1 MQTCKSLL
9 SKNCLDLKK
18 RIELSRLSTF
28 VAYPVTANKSAIELA
43 ANGFVYIG
51 NGTSDTVQC
60 QFCHMKKEN
69 LQIDFDVRY
78 IHFLESPFCP
88 LVTGVYCDNAPWSLQ
103 AQGAISAPIST
114 TSNGA
119 VGFSKENDSHNSR
132 LASLTSVT
140 LDPRILNPESS
151 RTLTPSPRSHTLSG
165 SATTALGNDSFE
177 APRLLNAAS
186 SNSFLAASTSTTYA
200 ANSSSHAD
208 QTANNG
214 IPVTSVST
222 APSDSHSSISASLNS
237 TDTSIS
243 SEPSNPQTP
252 TSGHGP
258 TYSELGIVTDRPKR
272 PEYALKSKRLE
283 TFSSWPRDHHL
294 TAHELSEAGFYY
306 AGYGDCTRCFHCGGG
321 LRNWEDEDDI
331 WVEHTRWFPKCA
343 FLKQKVGNSFV
354 DLVQDLN
361 KEFEKI
367 TVAVITDKLPSFV
380 PPGSNRDTLKRDPAV
395 TAVTALGYPQN
406 DVLEVALSL
415 KEATIPLSADV
426 ILDKLSSDIK
436 EPINSIDEFLRTD
449 STASTLLEKLL
460 HLKEKNNELRQQ
472 IVCKICLDQE
482 VTVIFLPCGHLVS
495 CTECATA
502 MKDCPV
508 CRMNIKGTVRAF
520 IS

>member
-28 VAYPVTANKSAIELA
+28 VTYPVAANKLAIELA
-43 ANGFVYIG
+43 ANSFVYIG

-69 LQIDFDVRY
+69 WQIDLDVRY
-78 IHFLESPFCP
+78 IHILESPFCP
-88 LVTGVYCDNAPWSLQ
+88 LVTGVYCDNAPWSLK
-103 AQGAISAPIST
+103 AQGAISAPLST
-114 TSNGA
+114 TSNG
-119 VGFSKENDSHNSR
+119 

-140 LDPRILNPESS
+140 LDPKSLNPESS

-177 APRLLNAAS
+177 APRLLNSAS
-186 SNSFLAASTSTTYA
+186 SNSLLAASTSTTYA
-200 ANSSSHAD
+200 ANSSSQAD

-214 IPVTSVST
+214 IPLTSVST
-222 APSDSHSSISASLNS
+222 APSNSHSSVSDSLVS

-258 TYSELGIVTDRPKR
+258 TYSELGIVWDRPKR
-272 PEYALKSKRLE
+272 PEYALTSKRLE

-331 WVEHTRWFPKCA
+331 WVEHARWFPKCA
-343 FLKQKVGNSFV
+343 FLKQTVGHSFV

-361 KEFEKI
+361 IEFEKI
-367 TVAVITDKLPSFV
+367 TMDMITDKLPSFV
-380 PPGSNRDTLKRDPAV
+380 PPGSNEATLKRDPAV

-415 KEATIPLSADV
+415 KEAS
-426 ILDKLSSDIK
+426 
-436 EPINSIDEFLRTD
+436 
-449 STASTLLEKLL
+449 
-460 HLKEKNNELRQQ
+460 
-472 IVCKICLDQE
+472 
-482 VTVIFLPCGHLVS
+482 
-495 CTECATA
+495 EC
-502 MKDCPV
+502 
-508 CRMNIKGTVRAF
+508 
-520 IS
+520 

>member
-1 MQTCKSLL
+1 MQTCMSLL

-28 VAYPVTANKSAIELA
+28 AAYPVTANKSAIELA

-69 LQIDFDVRY
+69 WQIDFDVRN
-78 IHFLESPFCP
+78 IHILESPICP
-88 LVTGVYCDNAPWSLQ
+88 LVTGAYCDNAPWSVQ

-114 TSNGA
+114 TSNGKI
-119 VGFSKENDSHNSR
+119 GFSKENDSHNSR
-132 LASLTSVT
+132 LASFTSVT
-140 LDPRILNPESS
+140 LDPKNLNPESS
-151 RTLTPSPRSHTLSG
+151 RNLTPSPRSHTLSG

-186 SNSFLAASTSTTYA
+186 SNSFLAASTSTAYA

-222 APSDSHSSISASLNS
+222 SPSNSHSSVSASLFS
-237 TDTSIS
+237 TDTSIR

-252 TSGHGP
+252 NSGHGP

-306 AGYGDCTRCFHCGGG
+306 AGYGDCTRCYFCGGG

-343 FLKQKVGNSFV
+343 FLKQKMGNSFV

-367 TVAVITDKLPSFV
+367 TMAMITDKLPSIV
-380 PPGSNRDTLKRDPAV
+380 SPGSNRDTLKRDPAV

-436 EPINSIDEFLRTD
+436 QPINSIDESLRTD

>member
-28 VAYPVTANKSAIELA
+28 VAYPVTANKSAIDLA
-43 ANGFVYIG
+43 ANGFVYVG
-51 NGTSDTVQC
+51 NGTNDTVQC
-60 QFCHMKKEN
+60 QFCNMQKEN
-69 LQIDFDVRY
+69 LQIDFDVRN
-78 IHFLESPFCP
+78 IHILESPICP
-88 LVTGVYCDNAPWSLQ
+88 MVTGADCDNAPWSLQ
-103 AQGAISAPIST
+103 APVST
-114 TSNGA
+114 ISNGEIF
-119 VGFSKENDSHNSR
+119 VSNENGSHNKC
-132 LASLTSVT
+132 LASLSSVT
-140 LDPRILNPESS
+140 LDPRNLNPERS
-151 RTLTPSPRSHTLSG
+151 RTPSPRSHALSG
-165 SATTALGNDSFE
+165 SATTALGNHSFE
-177 APRLLNAAS
+177 ALRLLNAAS
-186 SNSFLAASTSTTYA
+186 SNSLLAASTSTPTTYA

-222 APSDSHSSISASLNS
+222 SISNSHSSVSASLVS
-237 TDTSIS
+237 TDTSIR

-272 PEYALKSKRLE
+272 PEYALKSKRLD

-306 AGYGDCTRCFHCGGG
+306 AGYGDCSRCFHCGGG

-331 WVEHTRWFPKCA
+331 WVEHARWFPKCA
-343 FLKQKVGNSFV
+343 FLKQKMGHSFV

-367 TVAVITDKLPSFV
+367 TMKMITDRLPSLV
-380 PPGSNRDTLKRDPAV
+380 KPGSNRDTLKRDPAV

-415 KEATIPLSADV
+415 KEATIPLSADA
-426 ILDKLSSDIK
+426 ILEKMSSDIK
-436 EPINSIDEFLRTD
+436 EQSNSN
-449 STASTLLEKLL
+449 SKLL
-460 HLKEKNNELRQQ
+460 PTDFLALTFSEKIRQLKERNNEMRQQ
-472 IVCKICLDQE
+472 TVCKICLDQE
-482 VTVIFLPCGHLVS
+482 VAVVFLPCGHLVS

-508 CRMNIKGTVRAF
+508 CRMNIKGIVRAF

>member
-306 AGYGDCTRCFHCGGG
+306 AG
-321 LRNWEDEDDI
+321 
-331 WVEHTRWFPKCA
+331 
-343 FLKQKVGNSFV
+343 
-354 DLVQDLN
+354 
-361 KEFEKI
+361 
-367 TVAVITDKLPSFV
+367 
-380 PPGSNRDTLKRDPAV
+380 SNRDTLKRDPAV